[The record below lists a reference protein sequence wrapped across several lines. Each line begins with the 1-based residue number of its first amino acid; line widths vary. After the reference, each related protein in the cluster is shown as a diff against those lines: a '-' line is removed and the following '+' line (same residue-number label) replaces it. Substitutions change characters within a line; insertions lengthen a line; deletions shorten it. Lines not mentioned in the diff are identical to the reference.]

1 MITTDNLTA
10 TKTTI
15 DKLIAQGQALYDDI
29 AETAH
34 DRVRLMKEAEER
46 ETTIERLNGEVTELT
61 ARVNDL
67 ESRNG
72 HLVDDT
78 IRLESQLN
86 DASARLDTIHET
98 SNTPLSQRN
107 GKGAGAVRSKDSE
120 GVGHLSSRL
129 HKLAAQHPPRAHQD

>member
-1 MITTDNLTA
+1 MITPDNLTA

-15 DKLIAQGQALYDDI
+15 DKLIAQGQSLYDDI

-34 DRVRLMKEAEER
+34 DRVRLMKEADER
-46 ETTIERLNGEVTELT
+46 EATIERLNGEVTELT

-67 ESRNG
+67 ETRNG

-86 DASARLDTIHET
+86 DATARLDTIHVT
-98 SNTPLSQRN
+98 SNTPLLSRTGN
-107 GKGAGAVRSKDSE
+107 GAKDSE
-120 GVGHLSSRL
+120 VGHLSTRL
-129 HKLAAQHPPRAHQD
+129 HKLAAQQPPRAHHD